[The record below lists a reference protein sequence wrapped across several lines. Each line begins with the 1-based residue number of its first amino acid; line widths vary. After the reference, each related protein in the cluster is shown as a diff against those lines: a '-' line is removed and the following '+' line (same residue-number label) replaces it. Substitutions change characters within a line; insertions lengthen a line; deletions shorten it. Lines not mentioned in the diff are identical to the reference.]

1 MNNYERSN
9 NNFKTTYNTDFI
21 DYTQEKKKNL
31 EIDNSNVKKEKDEN
45 IYDRNYNKY
54 KNNINNNNN
63 Y

>member
-9 NNFKTTYNTDFI
+9 NNFKTTYNNDFI

-45 IYDRNYNKY
+45 IYDN
-54 KNNINNNNN
+54 
-63 Y
+63 